1 MTAIPHNGHELDIP
15 AYIIHARQERRR
27 SWREIENDLW
37 DFYKVKK
44 DHTTV
49 KRIYEHATHGATLET
64 ASETPRNTGE
74 TAERETTKNVNGG
87 TENAV
92 SSVAQ
97 RAILMQF
104 FTEFGC
110 TFHPADLVF
119 YSTVAIGGLGVA
131 QALNGVGIAVS
142 ILWFAVAAIYLHR
155 LKMYARWGDAAVLAV
170 IELAVGIPAHY
181 TWATNSLWA
190 NIKHLPLS
198 VYVEKYQNGAGEW
211 VAFYAGKDVETPFY
225 IACYVA
231 AILAVFGACAVA
243 ASVLANKKN
252 EFLTAS
258 KGA

>member
-1 MTAIPHNGHELDIP
+1 MTATHNGHDLDLP
-15 AYIIHARQERRR
+15 AYIVHARETAQPPR
-27 SWREIENDLW
+27 SFRQIENDLW
-37 DFYKVKK
+37 EVFKVKK

-49 KRIYEHATHGATLET
+49 KRIYEHATRGATVATLD
-64 ASETPRNTGE
+64 ATPRNTGE
-74 TAERETTKNVNGG
+74 TAETETTENVNND
-87 TENAV
+87 TENSVSGVAKQAV
-92 SSVAQ
+92 SV
-97 RAILMQF
+97 QF
-104 FTEFGC
+104 LTEFGR

-131 QALNGVGIAVS
+131 QALNGVGVAVS
-142 ILWFAVAAIYLHR
+142 ILWFCIAAIFLHR
-155 LKMYARWGDAAVLAV
+155 LKMFARWGDAAVLAM

-190 NIKHLPLS
+190 NIKHLPLT

-211 VAFYAGKDVETPFY
+211 VAFYTGKDVEMPFY

-252 EFLTAS
+252 ELQ
-258 KGA
+258 K